1 MNNRHR
7 LLHKLE
13 QRRFMNDVKK
23 LSRYV
28 PSPTFGVMAGM
39 YRMYGDRQKIFLAT
53 YIAVQDA
60 MKKFEQRVTKEF
72 SER

>member
-7 LLHKLE
+7 LVRKLE

-23 LSRYV
+23 LSKYV
-28 PSPTFGVMAGM
+28 PSPTFAALCGACDE
-39 YRMYGDRQKIFLAT
+39 RKIFMAT
-53 YIAVQDA
+53 YLAAQEA
-60 MKKFEQRVTKEF
+60 FEKYKQRVIKEF

>member
-7 LLHKLE
+7 LLHKLK

-23 LSRYV
+23 LSLCV
-28 PSPTFGVMAGM
+28 PSPTFGVIAETL
-39 YRMYGDRQKIFLAT
+39 RDRQKILMAT

-60 MKKFEQRVTKEF
+60 MKKFEQRVIKEF

>member
-7 LLHKLE
+7 LLHKLR
-13 QRRFMNDVKK
+13 QRRFMNEAKK
-23 LSRYV
+23 LSLCV
-28 PSPTFGVMAGM
+28 PSPTFGVIAGM
-39 YRMYGDRQKIFLAT
+39 HGDRQKIFMAT

-60 MKKFEQRVTKEF
+60 MKKFEQRVIKEF

>member
-7 LLHKLE
+7 LVHKLQ

-23 LSRYV
+23 LSLCV
-28 PSPTFGVMAGM
+28 PSPTFGVIVETHR
-39 YRMYGDRQKIFLAT
+39 YDRQKIIMAT

-60 MKKFEQRVTKEF
+60 MKKFEQRVIKEF

>member
-7 LLHKLE
+7 LVEKLK
-13 QRRFMNDVKK
+13 QMRFMNDVKK
-23 LSRYV
+23 LSICV
-28 PSPTFGVMAGM
+28 PSPTFGVMAIMAGIHG
-39 YRMYGDRQKIFLAT
+39 YRQKILMTT

-60 MKKFEQRVTKEF
+60 MKKFEQQVIKEF

>member
-7 LLHKLE
+7 LVHKLQ

-23 LSRYV
+23 LSICV
-28 PSPTFGVMAGM
+28 PSPTFGVIAGTHG
-39 YRMYGDRQKIFLAT
+39 YRQKIFMAT

-60 MKKFEQRVTKEF
+60 MKKFEQRVIKEF
-72 SER
+72 SEE